1 MAALILNLG
10 VVAHGDVGD
19 DVDDND
25 GDVQVDLM
33 HGLEQRMR
41 RRARESCAKEVPI
54 DQVLEGAMKRR
65 CCFPVVSP

>member
-1 MAALILNLG
+1 M
-10 VVAHGDVGD
+10 HDD

-25 GDVQVDLM
+25 GGVKVDVL
-33 HGLEQRMR
+33 HELEQRMR